1 MSAASPIFELV
12 EVQRARARAPLVGPH
27 SLQVNAGSLCTL
39 LGPSGSG
46 KSTLLA
52 LLAGVERA
60 DRGRVLCCGH
70 DISDAS
76 ESDLALLRRGGIGVV
91 GQSFLLQE
99 HLPLW
104 QGVALPLAIRGLAR
118 SEQRRRALLE
128 LESLGIAAS
137 LAERLPAQLSGGERQ
152 RAALACA
159 LLSAEIGLIADEPT
173 SNQDADTAEIVVNVL
188 LARVAR
194 GLALIVATH
203 DPRLEAAATQ
213 YLRLARPSEVP

>member
-1 MSAASPIFELV
+1 MSASDPVFELV
-12 EVQRARARAPLVGPH
+12 DVERARARAPLVGPI
-27 SLQVNAGSLCTL
+27 SLRVHAAELCAL

-60 DRGRVLCCGH
+60 DRGRVLCCGQ
-70 DISDAS
+70 DVTRAS
-76 ESDLALLRRGGIGVV
+76 ESDLALLRRGRIGVV

-104 QGVALPLAIRGLAR
+104 QGVAIPLALLGVAR
-118 SEQRRRALLE
+118 KERRARAHLE
-128 LESLGIAAS
+128 LESLGIRAS

-159 LLSAEIGLIADEPT
+159 LLSAEVGLIADEPT
-173 SNQDADTAEIVVNVL
+173 SNQDADTAELVVNAL

-203 DPRLEAAATQ
+203 DPRLESAANQ
-213 YLRLARPSEVP
+213 RLRLARPSEAR